1 MVSCRTG
8 AERTLRK
15 KTVRDGEQPDAR
27 SQLGHPSFSATKTR
41 NGSGS
46 KRERAARQHAS
57 ESVIFPGYKLTAAP
71 RDCRSLPLSQE
82 LEANERRFYRSHART
97 LRRLAQFD
105 RTHQRRPRANSRPLV
120 D

>member
-1 MVSCRTG
+1 MAFRLDLQEWVPLVARTDFKIVSSARRNGFVPHRCR
-8 AERTLRK
+8 AHPAK

-57 ESVIFPGYKLTAAP
+57 ESVIFPGYKLTAATP
-71 RDCRSLPLSQE
+71 RLQIPSIV
-82 LEANERRFYRSHART
+82 AGARGK
-97 LRRLAQFD
+97 
-105 RTHQRRPRANSRPLV
+105 
-120 D
+120 